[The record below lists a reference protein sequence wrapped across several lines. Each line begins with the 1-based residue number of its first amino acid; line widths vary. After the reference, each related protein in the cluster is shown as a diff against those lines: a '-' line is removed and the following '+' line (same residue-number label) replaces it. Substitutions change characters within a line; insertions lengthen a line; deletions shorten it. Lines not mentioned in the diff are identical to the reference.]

1 MLQPSSQTGKK
12 YTVILPPD
20 LVERAVE
27 ITGGSVRHAI
37 EQSLQDM
44 MHARACDRML
54 AMRGKL
60 DPQIDLAALRDDD

>member
-1 MLQPSSQTGKK
+1 MLEPSHQTGKK

-37 EQSLQDM
+37 EVSLEEM
-44 MHARACDRML
+44 MHARSCDKML

-60 DPQIDLAALRDDD
+60 NPQIDLAALRDDD